1 MRRFPTVINKESK
14 EKTVHHAIPSGLE
27 RALKDKPDFT
37 SMLTFAE
44 DVLFIGAISR
54 KRLSSLKIKST
65 TLHRKAFRVCA
76 IKSYLRVVTNLP
88 NSGAYPQLGR
98 MNEINTSFTPQRAI
112 LDANK

>member
-1 MRRFPTVINKESK
+1 MGRFPTVISKETK
-14 EKTVHHAIPSGLE
+14 EKTAHHAIPSGLE
-27 RALKDKPDFT
+27 RAFKDKPGFT

-44 DVLFIGAISR
+44 DVLLIGAISR
-54 KRLSSLKIKST
+54 KRLSLKIKST

-88 NSGAYPQLGR
+88 NSGAYPLLGR